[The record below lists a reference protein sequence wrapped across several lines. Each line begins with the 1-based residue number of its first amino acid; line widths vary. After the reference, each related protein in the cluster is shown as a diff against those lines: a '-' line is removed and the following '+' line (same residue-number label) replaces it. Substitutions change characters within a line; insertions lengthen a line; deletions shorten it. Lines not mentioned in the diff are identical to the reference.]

1 MSNKNLVTLIGLGL
15 VVILL
20 SNILFVIK
28 ETEKAVMLKFGKLV
42 QTDIEPGLH
51 IKWPLVDKVVK
62 FDARILTVDAAPAD
76 FLNSEKK
83 AMRVDSFIKWRIA
96 DVEQFYTVNSGGSP
110 EQSIAQ
116 RVNEGLRNAFADLT
130 LHEVVSGKRDQLMD
144 SLTKTMNVEA
154 QADLGMEIIDIRIKR
169 IELPSDV
176 SGSVFDRMRTE
187 REREAREHRSK
198 GKEQAEVIKADADR
212 QRTII
217 EAEAYRKSE
226 TLRGEGDAKAAA
238 TYADAYS
245 KDAEFYAFIR
255 SLNAYKSSFS
265 SKDDVM
271 LVDPNSDFFR
281 YLKDSKGKK

>member
-1 MSNKNLVTLIGLGL
+1 MSNKNLVVIIGFGL
-15 VVILL
+15 VVMLL
-20 SNILFVIK
+20 SNVLFVVK

-42 QTDIEPGLH
+42 KTDIEPGLH
-51 IKWPLVDKVVK
+51 AKVPFMNKLVK

-83 AMRVDSFIKWRIA
+83 AMRVDSFIKWRISN
-96 DVEQFYTVNSGGSP
+96 VEQFYTVTSGVSP
-110 EQSIAQ
+110 EQIISQ

-130 LHEVVSGKRDQLMD
+130 LHEVVSGKRDELMS

-169 IELPSDV
+169 VDLPDDV

-217 EAEAYRKSE
+217 EAEAYRDSE
-226 TLRGEGDAKAAA
+226 KLRGEGDAKAAA
-238 TYADAYS
+238 TYANAYS
-245 KDAEFYAFIR
+245 KDAEFYAFTR
-255 SLNAYKSSFS
+255 SLNAYKATFS
-265 SKDDVM
+265 SKEDVM
-271 LVDPNSDFFR
+271 LIDPNSDFFR
-281 YLKDSKGKK
+281 YLKDSSGEK

>member
-1 MSNKNLVTLIGLGL
+1 MIGFGL
-15 VVILL
+15 VVMLL
-20 SNILFVIK
+20 SNVLFVVK

-42 QTDIEPGLH
+42 KTDIEPGLH
-51 IKWPLVDKVVK
+51 AKVPFMNKLVK

-96 DVEQFYTVNSGGSP
+96 NVEQFYTVTSGVSP
-110 EQSIAQ
+110 EQIISQ

-130 LHEVVSGKRDQLMD
+130 LHEVVSGKRDELMS

-169 IELPSDV
+169 VDLPDDE
-176 SGSVFDRMRTE
+176 SGSVFDRKRTE

-198 GKEQAEVIKADADR
+198 GKEQAEVIKAVADR

-217 EAEAYRKSE
+217 EAEAYRDSE
-226 TLRGEGDAKAAA
+226 KLRGEGDAKAAA
-238 TYADAYS
+238 TYANAYS
-245 KDAEFYAFIR
+245 KDAEFYAFTR
-255 SLNAYKSSFS
+255 SLNAYKATFS
-265 SKDDVM
+265 SKEDVM

-281 YLKDSKGKK
+281 YLKDSDGKK

>member
-1 MSNKNLVTLIGLGL
+1 MSNKNLVVIIGFGL
-15 VVILL
+15 VVMLL
-20 SNILFVIK
+20 SNVLFVVK

-42 QTDIEPGLH
+42 KTDIEPGLH
-51 IKWPLVDKVVK
+51 AKVPFVNKLVK

-83 AMRVDSFIKWRIA
+83 AMRVDSFIKWRISN
-96 DVEQFYTVNSGGSP
+96 VEQFYTVTSGVSP
-110 EQSIAQ
+110 EQIISQ

-130 LHEVVSGKRDQLMD
+130 LHEVVSGKRDELMS

-169 IELPSDV
+169 VDLPDDV

-217 EAEAYRKSE
+217 EAEAYRDSE
-226 TLRGEGDAKAAA
+226 KLRGEGDAKAAA
-238 TYADAYS
+238 TYANAYS
-245 KDAEFYAFIR
+245 KDAEFYAFTR
-255 SLNAYKSSFS
+255 SLNAYKATFS
-265 SKDDVM
+265 SKEDVM
-271 LVDPNSDFFR
+271 LIDPNSDFFR
-281 YLKDSKGKK
+281 YLKDSGGEK

>member
-1 MSNKNLVTLIGLGL
+1 MSNKNLFTLIGLGV
-15 VVILL
+15 VVIVLA
-20 SNILFVIK
+20 NVLFVVK

-42 QTDIEPGLH
+42 DTNIAPGLH
-51 IKWPLVDKVVK
+51 IKWPVIDKVVK

-83 AMRVDSFIKWRIA
+83 VMRVDSFIKWRISN
-96 DVEQFYTVNSGGSP
+96 VEQFYTVNSGGSP
-110 EQSIAQ
+110 ERSIAE
-116 RVNEGLRNAFADLT
+116 RVNEGLRNAFAGLT

-144 SLTKTMNVEA
+144 TLTKSMNLKA

-198 GKEQAEVIKADADR
+198 GKEQAEVIRADADR

-217 EAEAYRKSE
+217 EAEAYRDSE
-226 TLRGEGDAKAAA
+226 KLRGEGDALAAA
-238 TYADAYS
+238 TYAAAYS
-245 KDAEFYAFIR
+245 KDAEFYAFMR
-255 SLNAYKSSFS
+255 SLSAYKKSFA

-281 YLKDSKGKK
+281 YLKDSNGKK

>member
-1 MSNKNLVTLIGLGL
+1 MSNKNLIVMIGFGL
-15 VVILL
+15 VVMLL
-20 SNILFVIK
+20 SNVLFVVK

-42 QTDIEPGLH
+42 KTDIEPGLH
-51 IKWPLVDKVVK
+51 AKVPFMNKLVK

-96 DVEQFYTVNSGGSP
+96 NVEQFYTVTSGVSP
-110 EQSIAQ
+110 EQIISQ

-130 LHEVVSGKRDQLMD
+130 LHEVVSGKRDELMS

-169 IELPSDV
+169 VDLPDDV

-217 EAEAYRKSE
+217 EAEAYRDSE
-226 TLRGEGDAKAAA
+226 KLRGEGDAKAAA
-238 TYADAYS
+238 TYANAYS
-245 KDAEFYAFIR
+245 KDAEFYAFTR
-255 SLNAYKSSFS
+255 SLNAYKATFS
-265 SKDDVM
+265 SKEDVM
-271 LVDPNSDFFR
+271 LIDPNSDFFR
-281 YLKDSKGKK
+281 YLKDSGGEK

>member
-1 MSNKNLVTLIGLGL
+1 MSNKNLFTLIGLGV
-15 VVILL
+15 VVIVLA
-20 SNILFVIK
+20 NVLFVVK

-42 QTDIEPGLH
+42 DTDIAPGLH
-51 IKWPLVDKVVK
+51 IKWPVIDKVVK

-83 AMRVDSFIKWRIA
+83 VMRVDSFIKWRISN
-96 DVEQFYTVNSGGSP
+96 VEQFYTVNSGGSP
-110 EQSIAQ
+110 ERSIAE
-116 RVNEGLRNAFADLT
+116 RVNEGLRNAFAGLT

-144 SLTKTMNVEA
+144 TLTTSMNVKA

-169 IELPSDV
+169 IELPADV

-198 GKEQAEVIKADADR
+198 GKEQAEVIRADADR

-217 EAEAYRKSE
+217 EAEAYRDSE
-226 TLRGEGDAKAAA
+226 KLRGEGDALAAA
-238 TYADAYS
+238 TYAESYS
-245 KDAEFYAFIR
+245 KDAEFYAFMR
-255 SLNAYKSSFS
+255 SLSAYKKSFA

>member
-1 MSNKNLVTLIGLGL
+1 MVK
-15 VVILL
+15 
-20 SNILFVIK
+20 
-28 ETEKAVMLKFGKLV
+28 
-42 QTDIEPGLH
+42 TDIEPGLH
-51 IKWPLVDKVVK
+51 AKVPLMNKLVK

-83 AMRVDSFIKWRIA
+83 AMRVDSFIKWRISN
-96 DVEQFYTVNSGGSP
+96 VEQFYTVTSGVSP
-110 EQSIAQ
+110 EQIISQ

-130 LHEVVSGKRDQLMD
+130 LHEVISGKRDELMS

-154 QADLGMEIIDIRIKR
+154 RADLGMEIIDIRIKR
-169 IELPSDV
+169 VDLPEEV

-217 EAEAYRKSE
+217 EAEAYRDSE
-226 TLRGEGDAKAAA
+226 KLRGEGDAKAAA
-238 TYADAYS
+238 TYASAYS
-245 KDAEFYAFIR
+245 KDAEFYAFTR
-255 SLNAYKSSFS
+255 SLNAYKATFS
-265 SKDDVM
+265 SKEDVM

-281 YLKDSKGKK
+281 YLKDSGGK

>member
-1 MSNKNLVTLIGLGL
+1 MIGFGL
-15 VVILL
+15 VVMLL
-20 SNILFVIK
+20 SNVLFVVK

-42 QTDIEPGLH
+42 KTDIEPGLH
-51 IKWPLVDKVVK
+51 AKVPFMNKLVK

-96 DVEQFYTVNSGGSP
+96 NVEQFYTVTSGVSP
-110 EQSIAQ
+110 EQIISQ

-130 LHEVVSGKRDQLMD
+130 LHEVVSGKRDELMS

-169 IELPSDV
+169 VDLPDDV

-217 EAEAYRKSE
+217 EAEAYRDSE
-226 TLRGEGDAKAAA
+226 KLRGEGDAKAAA
-238 TYADAYS
+238 TYANAYS
-245 KDAEFYAFIR
+245 KDAEFYAFTR
-255 SLNAYKSSFS
+255 SLNAYKATFS
-265 SKDDVM
+265 SKEDVM

-281 YLKDSKGKK
+281 YLKDSDGKK

>member
-1 MSNKNLVTLIGLGL
+1 MSNKNLVVIIGFGL
-15 VVILL
+15 VVMLL
-20 SNILFVIK
+20 SNVLFVVK

-42 QTDIEPGLH
+42 KTDIEPGLH
-51 IKWPLVDKVVK
+51 AKVPFMNKLVK

-83 AMRVDSFIKWRIA
+83 AMRVDSFIKWRISN
-96 DVEQFYTVNSGGSP
+96 VEQFYTVTSGVSP
-110 EQSIAQ
+110 EQIISQ

-130 LHEVVSGKRDQLMD
+130 LHEVVSGKRDELMS

-169 IELPSDV
+169 VDLPDDV

-217 EAEAYRKSE
+217 EAEAYRDSE
-226 TLRGEGDAKAAA
+226 KLRGEGDAKAAA
-238 TYADAYS
+238 TYANAYS
-245 KDAEFYAFIR
+245 KDAEFYAFTR
-255 SLNAYKSSFS
+255 SLNAYKATFS
-265 SKDDVM
+265 SKEDVM
-271 LVDPNSDFFR
+271 LIDPNSDFFR
-281 YLKDSKGKK
+281 YLKDSGGEK